1 MSTRPRVAFISE
13 HAGPLAALGGEDS
26 GGQNVYV
33 AEVTR
38 NLARLGFDVDI
49 FVRGDGSQPTVV
61 EWSPSVRVI
70 HLQVGPP
77 GFLPKDDL
85 WPLMPAF
92 RDALLAFARS
102 QVRRSTRAR
111 RSPYALIHSN
121 FWMSGWV
128 AVELKERLKLPV
140 AHIFHATGVTKRRY
154 QGEADTSPDERIDVE
169 KRIIREVD
177 RILAQCPA
185 EFEELLTE
193 YGADPGKIAITPA
206 GVDLQRFRPMGRLA
220 ARAEL
225 GLDPD
230 AFTIVYVGRMVR
242 RKGVRNILRALPFLL
257 AAAGSGRAIHLLA
270 VGGESAEPDPAITPE
285 IGALQTLA
293 AELGVTEHVTFTGA
307 RPTDELYK
315 YYSAGDVVVTT
326 PWYEPFGL
334 TPLEAMACA
343 RPVVGAAV
351 GGIQYTVRDGLT
363 GLLVPPR
370 APEQLAAALRRFLD
384 EKRLAVTMGMA
395 ARARVEKQF
404 SWPRVAERVAAVYRG
419 LMAEQPRPAVRL
431 PHHPSAQPGE
441 AVYGAD

>member
-13 HAGPLAALGGEDS
+13 HASPLAALGGEDS

-77 GFLPKDDL
+77 GFLPKDEL

-92 RDALLAFARS
+92 RDALLAFF
-102 QVRRSTRAR
+102 RRSTRPIG
-111 RSPYALIHSN
+111 SPYALIHSN

-128 AVELKERLKLPV
+128 AVELKQRLGLPV

-154 QGEADTSPDERIDVE
+154 QGEADSSPDERIAVE

-177 RILAQCPA
+177 RLLAQCPA

-193 YGADPGKIAITPA
+193 YGADPGRITITPA
-206 GVDLQRFRPMGRLA
+206 GVDLRRFRPVGRQA
-220 ARAEL
+220 ARADL

-242 RKGVRNILRALPFLL
+242 RKGVRNILRALPSLL
-257 AAAGSGRAIHLLA
+257 AAAGGRRAIHFLA
-270 VGGESAEPDPAITPE
+270 VGGESPEPDPAITPE
-285 IGALQTLA
+285 IGALQALA
-293 AELGVTEHVTFTGA
+293 AELGVTEHVTFAGA
-307 RPTDELYK
+307 RPPDELYK

-351 GGIQYTVRDGLT
+351 GGIQYTVRDGMT

-370 APEQLAAALRRFLD
+370 APEQLAAALLRFLD
-384 EKRLAVTMGMA
+384 EKRLSATLGMA
-395 ARARVEKQF
+395 ARAHVEKQF
-404 SWPRVAERVAAVYRG
+404 SWPRVAERVAAVYRA
-419 LMAEQPRPAVRL
+419 LLAEQPRPAVRL
-431 PHHPSAQPGE
+431 PRRQATQPGK
-441 AVYGAD
+441 AIHGAD